1 MKNVNRKLLVLVL
14 ALGCMAPAALARVR
28 RPRHSV
34 PEGGS
39 SIVYLLGAGIACA
52 GAMTIRHRTARPN
65 QA

>member
-1 MKNVNRKLLVLVL
+1 MKNVNRKLLVLAL
-14 ALGCMAPAALARVR
+14 ALGCTAPAALARPR
-28 RPRHSV
+28 KHRHSV

-52 GAMTIRHRTARPN
+52 GAMTIRRRTARPT